1 MSSEKKTGLGSVPAG
16 LLRPTTRP
24 DSKEKEKD
32 KPAMASFEEAIV
44 ETPAEPEP
52 EVTVKDAE
60 VSTPAATSAGT
71 TATSSPKT
79 QRGSR
84 KRKSAAESERVVPWK
99 IYLPESIHF
108 RLRQLAYER
117 GLKLSEAA
125 AEVLDRGLPFYEIV
139 RKDRAG

>member
-1 MSSEKKTGLGSVPAG
+1 MKE
-16 LLRPTTRP
+16 R
-24 DSKEKEKD
+24 EKEE
-32 KPAMASFEEAIV
+32 PEAV
-44 ETPAEPEP
+44 VEETPEPVAEAAPEP
-52 EVTVKDAE
+52 EVKEPAAAPVAAAPKETKS
-60 VSTPAATSAGT
+60 STP
-71 TATSSPKT
+71 
-79 QRGSR
+79 RVSR

>member
-1 MSSEKKTGLGSVPAG
+1 MSNEKRTGLGSVPAG

-24 DSKEKEKD
+24 DAKD
-32 KPAMASFEEAIV
+32 KDRDRKEPETVVE
-44 ETPAEPEP
+44 ETPEPVAEIAP
-52 EVTVKDAE
+52 EVEVKEPA
-60 VSTPAATSAGT
+60 VAPAAKEAKA
-71 TATSSPKT
+71 TAP
-79 QRGSR
+79 RASR
-84 KRKSAAESERVVPWK
+84 KRRSAAESERVVPWK

>member
-1 MSSEKKTGLGSVPAG
+1 MSNEKRTGLGSVPAG

-24 DSKEKEKD
+24 DTKEKEL
-32 KPAMASFEEAIV
+32 ASVAEEAAV
-44 ETPAEPEP
+44 ETPVEATPEPVAKEAEP
-52 EVTVKDAE
+52 A
-60 VSTPAATSAGT
+60 PAAPAAS
-71 TATSSPKT
+71 TSSSATPT
-79 QRGSR
+79 RSTRGSR

-139 RKDRAG
+139 KKDRAG

>member
-24 DSKEKEKD
+24 DSKEKEK
-32 KPAMASFEEAIV
+32 AQTAVEEPV
-44 ETPAEPEP
+44 ETKPEPEP
-52 EVTVKDAE
+52 EVAVKEPEAAAASAA
-60 VSTPAATSAGT
+60 STGQAAAAG
-71 TATSSPKT
+71 ATKT
-79 QRGSR
+79 PRGSR